1 MVRGCRLGRALRRLL
16 VGRRRVRLVSLCG
29 AHLTIY
35 HALLAFTLAAG
46 LLTITPGLDTALVL
60 RTAAVE
66 GPRRAMLAGVG
77 ICCGC
82 LMWGLAASVGLGTL
96 LAASQAAYRILRIA
110 GACYLIFLGTKLL
123 LRKRHSASAMGGAL
137 SPRVRASPVSASAPR
152 WFVRGLLTNLL
163 NPKVGVFY
171 VTFLP
176 QFIPAG
182 VFVTSFSVM
191 LAAIHATEGILWF
204 SLLTLATRPL
214 SRWLSRPPVAHTLD
228 RVTGTVLIGFGVGLV
243 VDNRR

>member
-1 MVRGCRLGRALRRLL
+1 VY
-16 VGRRRVRLVSLCG
+16 
-29 AHLTIY
+29 LTVY
-35 HALLAFTLAAG
+35 HALLAFTLAAA
-46 LLTITPGLDTALVL
+46 LLTITPGIDTALVL

-66 GPRRAMLAGVG
+66 GPRRAMLAGAG

-82 LMWGLAASVGLGTL
+82 LLWGLVASVGLGTL
-96 LAASQAAYRILRIA
+96 LAASHVAYGMLRTV
-110 GACYLIFLGTKLL
+110 GACYLIFLGMKML
-123 LRKRHSASAMGGAL
+123 LRKHPLVSASGDA
-137 SPRVRASPVSASAPR
+137 ASAPVPAPAVSASAPR

-182 VFVTSFSVM
+182 VSVTTFSM
-191 LAAIHATEGILWF
+191 LLAAIHASEGILWF

-214 SRWLSRPPVAHTLD
+214 ARWLSRATVAQSLD
-228 RVTGTVLIGFGVGLV
+228 RAMGTLLVGFGVGLLL
-243 VDNRR
+243 DSRR

>member
-1 MVRGCRLGRALRRLL
+1 M
-16 VGRRRVRLVSLCG
+16 
-29 AHLTIY
+29 TIY

-46 LLTITPGLDTALVL
+46 LLTIMPGIDTALVL

-66 GPRRAMLAGVG
+66 GPRRAMLAGAG

-82 LMWGLAASVGLGTL
+82 LTWGLVASVGLGSL
-96 LAASQAAYRILRIA
+96 LAVSQVAYGILRTA
-110 GACYLIFLGTKLL
+110 GACYLIFLGVKML
-123 LRKRHSASAMGGAL
+123 LRKHSLASASPDA
-137 SPRVRASPVSASAPR
+137 ASAPVPATAVSASAPR

-182 VFVTSFSVM
+182 VSVTSFSM
-191 LAAIHATEGILWF
+191 LLAAIHASEGILWF
-204 SLLTLATRPL
+204 SLLTVATRPL
-214 SRWLSRPPVAHTLD
+214 ARWLSRASVVQSLD
-228 RVTGTVLIGFGVGLV
+228 RALGMLLVGFGFGLLL
-243 VDNRR
+243 DSRR

>member
-1 MVRGCRLGRALRRLL
+1 
-16 VGRRRVRLVSLCG
+16 
-29 AHLTIY
+29 LTIY

-46 LLTITPGLDTALVL
+46 LLTITPGLDTAPVL

-66 GPRRAMLAGVG
+66 GPRRAILAGIG

-82 LMWGLAASVGLGTL
+82 LTWGLAASVGLGTL
-96 LAASQAAYRILRIA
+96 LAASQVAYRALRIA
-110 GACYLIFLGTKLL
+110 GACYLIFLGAKML
-123 LRKRHSASAMGGAL
+123 LRKHRSAFAIDDAS
-137 SPRVRASPVSASAPR
+137 STVFASPVSASAPR

-182 VFVTSFSVM
+182 VSVTPFSM
-191 LAAIHATEGILWF
+191 LLAAIHATEGILWF
-204 SLLTLATRPL
+204 CLLTLATRPL
-214 SRWLSRPPVAHTLD
+214 SRWLRRPLVAQTLD
-228 RVTGTVLIGFGVGLV
+228 RAMGTAFVGFGLGLV
-243 VDNRR
+243 LDSRRR